1 MSRAHLDRQIVAAEA
16 IARDA
21 APLQQRIALAQ
32 SAVADLDGRIVQLDD
47 MVKASTM
54 RGRTKLAMA
63 LVND

>member
-1 MSRAHLDRQIVAAEA
+1 MAAEA